1 MSYQDEVRIARSLME
16 SEGANPEFLSIHEAI
31 GDLIDDG
38 VITLTDDEID
48 AMALRINTL
57 ISKAVTTYEFP
68 ADPSLEA

>member
-1 MSYQDEVRIARSLME
+1 MSYPDEVRIARSLME
-16 SEGANPEFLSIHEAI
+16 SEGADVEFLSIHEAI

-48 AMALRINTL
+48 AMALRINDL
-57 ISKAVTTYEFP
+57 ISKAVTIYEFP